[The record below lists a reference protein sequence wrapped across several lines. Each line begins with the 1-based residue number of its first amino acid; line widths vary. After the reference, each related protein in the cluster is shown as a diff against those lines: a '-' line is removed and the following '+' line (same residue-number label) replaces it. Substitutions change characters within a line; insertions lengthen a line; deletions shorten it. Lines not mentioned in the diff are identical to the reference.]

1 MIRSAITS
9 MASLPVL
16 PLASPG
22 VSPKAITPGSSRA
35 SAIQRAIVFAI
46 QFDGKL
52 HPVILPQAVVAE
64 FAAGAEPYWGHDEW
78 GACSAGQTRV
88 CGVPPRNSPKT
99 VKHRFAAMARR
110 GGVVLGVAARR
121 QGGGSFRHSGG
132 SRNEQGID
140 AVRHR
145 LTPRSGATPRTRLV
159 PHGCR
164 RGLLSFALRVWRH
177 PK

>member
-22 VSPKAITPGSSRA
+22 VSPKAITPGSSSA

-110 GGVVLGVAARR
+110 GGLVPDVAAGR
-121 QGGGSFRHSGG
+121 QGGGVSDILAEAGT
-132 SRNEQGID
+132 SRESMRCGI
-140 AVRHR
+140 
-145 LTPRSGATPRTRLV
+145 V

-164 RGLLSFALRVWRH
+164 RGLLSFALRAGRRH